1 MNLQENINRI
11 KEVMGILNEQELN
24 FDIPEDIKKEAD
36 AITKVLFDKAKQ
48 YYINH
53 YSKPE
58 TTAKF
63 AYPENVDGIKTYI
76 PTIKYIFY
84 SANDGR
90 FGFVPN
96 IPNEPINLNIT
107 YLFKE
112 EGGKLV
118 PINELYNVII
128 HEMAHAIEYTLK
140 AKQEKTITSTYN
152 KDNVYDT
159 HTKYTE
165 SDNET
170 YARIQNLRNLLD
182 LTPTSNGTDIKNK
195 IIEYFNSG
203 KITFP
208 NVKLYIE
215 GQSNYLG
222 FTTIDKKKILPD
234 LTNLTYFFGDL
245 RINGT
250 KNDDIAFLFAK
261 FTYTPFVEDPTTT
274 VFIDLNKLGEV
285 NISVVDATKKPNTTT
300 QRA

>member
-1 MNLQENINRI
+1 MNLQENIFRI
-11 KEVMGILNEQELN
+11 KQMMGILNEQELN
-24 FDIPEDIKKEAD
+24 FDIPEEIKKEAD

-58 TTAKF
+58 TIAKF
-63 AYPENVDGIKTYI
+63 ANKDNVNKIKTYI
-76 PTIKYIFY
+76 PTIEYIFY
-84 SANDGR
+84 FANDDR
-90 FGFVPN
+90 YGFVPKTSN
-96 IPNEPINLNIT
+96 ALINLNIT

-112 EGGKLV
+112 EGGKLI

-128 HEMAHAIEYTLK
+128 HEMAHAIDYILK
-140 AKQEKTITSTYN
+140 MSNEKTITPTYN
-152 KDNVYDT
+152 KDNVHDT
-159 HTKYTE
+159 HTKYAE
-165 SDNET
+165 SDSET
-170 YARIQNLRNLLD
+170 FARIQNLRNLLD

-195 IIEYFNSG
+195 IIEYFKSG

-215 GQSNYLG
+215 GESNYLG
-222 FTTIDKKKILPD
+222 FTTIDKRKILPD
-234 LTNLTYFFGDL
+234 LTNLTYFFNQL
-245 RINGT
+245 TINGT

-261 FTYTPFVEDPTTT
+261 FTYTPFVELPTTI

-285 NISVVDATKKPNTTT
+285 NISVVDATKKPNNTT